1 MQLPLIEQ
9 YVTIACVSNEVGG
22 DLVGNAKWTGVRLA
36 DVLEMAGVQP
46 GATQVVPR
54 SVDGWTAGFP
64 TAWLT
69 DPAHPREAMIAV
81 KMNDQP
87 LPAEHGFPARLIVPG
102 LYGYVSATKWLAELE
117 LTTLE
122 AFDAYWVP
130 RGWAKEAPI
139 LTQSRID
146 VPNGNVQAGDRPGRR
161 RGVGARSR
169 HLEGRGLRRRRR
181 LAAGDAR
188 DRDRAAD
195 VGPVEVGLAGGAR
208 QPRARGPRD
217 RRHGRDPDVPGI
229 AAAARWRPRLP
240 PDRRPGRLIR
250 SRPAARAV
258 RARPMGR
265 RSPRPASGTLSIGM
279 TRRRYL
285 FDTPDRFV
293 AGTVGEPG
301 NRAFFLQ
308 ARDGTRVTSVAL
320 EKVQVAALIQRLDE
334 LLDELE
340 RRGIEGAGTLETF
353 DADPAPLDE
362 PINEAFRAGTL
373 SLGWDTQDDLVLL
386 EAREQTEDEEE
397 DEEFDDDADDGPDL
411 LRVRITPLAARA
423 FVGRALRVL
432 AAGRPPCPLCGQP
445 LDPQGHLCPRRNG
458 HRLN

>member
-1 MQLPLIEQ
+1 M
-9 YVTIACVSNEVGG
+9 TIACVSNEVGG

-36 DVLEMAGVQP
+36 DVLDMAGVQP

-69 DPAHPREAMIAV
+69 DPAHPRDAMIAV
-81 KMNDQP
+81 KMNDEP

-161 RGVGARSR
+161 RRVGARSR
-169 HLEGRGLRRRRR
+169 HLEGRGLGRRRR

-217 RRHGRDPDVPGI
+217 RRHGRDPDGPGV
-229 AAAARWRPRLP
+229 AAAARRRPRLP
-240 PDRRPGRLIR
+240 PDRGPGRLIR
-250 SRPAARAV
+250 ASRATEPA
-258 RARPMGR
+258 
-265 RSPRPASGTLSIGM
+265 
-279 TRRRYL
+279 TRIRY
-285 FDTPDRFV
+285 
-293 AGTVGEPG
+293 
-301 NRAFFLQ
+301 
-308 ARDGTRVTSVAL
+308 AL
-320 EKVQVAALIQRLDE
+320 DY
-334 LLDELE
+334 
-340 RRGIEGAGTLETF
+340 G
-353 DADPAPLDE
+353 
-362 PINEAFRAGTL
+362 
-373 SLGWDTQDDLVLL
+373 
-386 EAREQTEDEEE
+386 
-397 DEEFDDDADDGPDL
+397 
-411 LRVRITPLAARA
+411 
-423 FVGRALRVL
+423 
-432 AAGRPPCPLCGQP
+432 
-445 LDPQGHLCPRRNG
+445 
-458 HRLN
+458 